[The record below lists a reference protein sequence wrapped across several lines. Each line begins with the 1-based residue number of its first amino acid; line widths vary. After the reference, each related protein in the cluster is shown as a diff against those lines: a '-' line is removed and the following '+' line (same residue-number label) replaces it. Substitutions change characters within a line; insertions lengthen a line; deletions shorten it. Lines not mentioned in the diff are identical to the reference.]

1 MNRKQLAIIARFRR
15 LVRDAHAAGLVLAVD
30 AEAWALRFI
39 PREAAATADHLG
51 DVGEAVEFPDVR
63 GVDDALGESVSVDSA
78 CGTPANT
85 CATI

>member
-1 MNRKQLAIIARFRR
+1 MSKR
-15 LVRDAHAAGLVLAVD
+15 LSLPAFGASSVTPAKPASCSQVD